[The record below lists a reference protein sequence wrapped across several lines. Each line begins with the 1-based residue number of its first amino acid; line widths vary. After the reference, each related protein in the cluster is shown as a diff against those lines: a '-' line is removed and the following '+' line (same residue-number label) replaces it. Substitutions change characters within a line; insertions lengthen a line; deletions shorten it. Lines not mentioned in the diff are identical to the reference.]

1 MADDRPTFD
10 EARAGHAAEEHGEAL
25 RAEDRHRSSG
35 PNVDAYVEMDGLPD
49 EAWSQVTDGLWV
61 GGMREW
67 GAATPAELTDFGAV
81 WTFDERPLRADGNP
95 PGGHV
100 WTFPD
105 QLQVPDLEQLTEV
118 ALDVWAAATSGQ
130 DTLVRCWAG
139 LNRSSLFAVSALVL
153 GGGADPRR
161 AIERVRARRHHGALN
176 NPAYVD
182 LLLGLEGPHP
192 DAAPVGPVDPAAG
205 LR

>member
-1 MADDRPTFD
+1 
-10 EARAGHAAEEHGEAL
+10 
-25 RAEDRHRSSG
+25 
-35 PNVDAYVEMDGLPD
+35 
-49 EAWSQVTDGLWV
+49 
-61 GGMREW
+61 MREW
-67 GAATPAELTDFGAV
+67 GPAQPEELTDFGGV
-81 WTFDERPLRADGNP
+81 WTFDQRPIAADGNP

-105 QLQVPDLEQLTEV
+105 RLELPDRAQLTEA
-118 ALDVWAAATSGQ
+118 ALAVWASATAGH

-153 GGGADPRR
+153 GGGADPRA
-161 AIERVRARRHHGALN
+161 AIRRVRERRHHGALN

-182 LLLGLEGPHP
+182 LLLGLDGPHP
-192 DAAPVGPVDPAAG
+192 DAAAVGPLDPAAG